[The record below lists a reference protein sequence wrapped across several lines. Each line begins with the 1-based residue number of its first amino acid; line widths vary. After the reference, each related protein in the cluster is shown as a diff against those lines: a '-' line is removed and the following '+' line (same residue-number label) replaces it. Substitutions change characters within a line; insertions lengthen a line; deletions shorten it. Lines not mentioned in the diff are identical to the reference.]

1 MSTYHNYGDASFFY
15 GGYVIS
21 EDSKDAYRIIACDA
35 TYDGYYHLMDARI
48 PKDSLCINTDW
59 MNSDVVAD
67 YVDFHGSR
75 QSPEF
80 AYACL
85 QYYGPKK
92 FGGEVYLMKKEDV
105 IEYMNKLAF
114 YNYFPDGKPW
124 LRLN

>member
-1 MSTYHNYGDASFFY
+1 MNNERFFERVWVIIMSTYHNYGDASFFY

-92 FGGEVYLMKKEDV
+92 FGGGSLSHEKGGCYRVHE
-105 IEYMNKLAF
+105 
-114 YNYFPDGKPW
+114 
-124 LRLN
+124 